1 MDELFRTLFES
12 PVIGGD
18 TVGELLLH
26 LLAAFV
32 LGQLVAW
39 VYAWTHHG
47 VSYSRSQV
55 QSLVLLSLIVTIVML
70 AIGGSLARAFG
81 LFGALA
87 LIRFRTPIKDA
98 RDAAFLFLSVG
109 VGITVGTRNLQ
120 LAIVGTCFALAVAVY
135 LGISRFGER
144 DAADSVLRFSMPNA
158 GDAETRL
165 RALLRHYCSSF
176 ALMHL
181 REGGSASMDF
191 AYRLRLVDPTQS
203 SALLADLS
211 TIPGVRGA
219 SLLVQDEELEV

>member
-1 MDELFRTLFES
+1 MEELFRTMFES
-12 PVIGGD
+12 PAIGGD
-18 TVGELLLH
+18 TAGDLLLH

-39 VYAWTHHG
+39 VYTWTHHG

-55 QSLVLLSLIVTIVML
+55 QSLVLLALIVTTVML
-70 AIGGSLARAFG
+70 AIGSNLARAFG

-98 RDAAFLFLSVG
+98 RDAAFLFLAVG

-120 LAIVGTCFALAVAVY
+120 LAVIGTTFALAVAVY
-135 LGISRFGER
+135 LGWSRFGER
-144 DAADSVLRFSMPNA
+144 DAADSVLRFSMPSQ
-158 GDAETRL
+158 GEAEPRL

-181 REGGSASMDF
+181 RDSQGAAMDC
-191 AYRLRLVDPTQS
+191 AYRLRLVDPMQS
-203 SALLADLS
+203 SALLADLAA
-211 TIPGVRGA
+211 IPGIRGA
-219 SLLVQDEELEV
+219 SLQVQDEE